1 VPGADVPGGTK
12 SFGRN
17 RFVDGTAVV
26 DRLAEIPVPGSLF
39 VGDALRN
46 GAASRL
52 AAPTGNTFLVGAENR
67 LLGAAVERILPG
79 STNNFV
85 RSPGVIVFWG
95 GTGTGKTHLAQGI
108 CNLWQQQFGEPAAE
122 YLTAADYRHELADAV
137 KHNAIEHDSV
147 ASLRDR
153 LRSRK
158 LLVIDDLHRLP
169 REDYLNE
176 ELFHMLDALAEA
188 GGTLLATSNQPP
200 AALPNLSVAV
210 ASRLAS
216 GLTVSISAPGPA
228 ARTEL
233 AMRIARS
240 FGRPIAPAAAE
251 VIAERAGGTVREL
264 IGLVAEL
271 MQSAE
276 LTQKTG
282 GPSSLSAEQMSTEQ
296 IAQWLD
302 DRAVDRRP
310 RVSDILRVVAKYYSI
325 PQKVLKGS
333 SRRQSVVMAR
343 AMAIYLARRL
353 ASLSYQ
359 RIGKALS
366 GRDHTTILHSYRK
379 TESLAKHDLATQ
391 QALADLERLLAVP

>member
-1 VPGADVPGGTK
+1 
-12 SFGRN
+12 
-17 RFVDGTAVV
+17 
-26 DRLAEIPVPGSLF
+26 
-39 VGDALRN
+39 
-46 GAASRL
+46 
-52 AAPTGNTFLVGAENR
+52 
-67 LLGAAVERILPG
+67 
-79 STNNFV
+79 
-85 RSPGVIVFWG
+85 
-95 GTGTGKTHLAQGI
+95 
-108 CNLWQQQFGEPAAE
+108 
-122 YLTAADYRHELADAV
+122 
-137 KHNAIEHDSV
+137 
-147 ASLRDR
+147 
-153 LRSRK
+153 
-158 LLVIDDLHRLP
+158 
-169 REDYLNE
+169 
-176 ELFHMLDALAEA
+176 
-188 GGTLLATSNQPP
+188 
-200 AALPNLSVAV
+200 
-210 ASRLAS
+210 
-216 GLTVSISAPGPA
+216 
-228 ARTEL
+228 
-233 AMRIARS
+233 MRIARS